1 MPYKIITDGEDEALF
16 KRKAKK
22 ISDLLLLSNE
32 RVLFENF
39 SRYKDEYNN
48 SFSLYIEGV
57 QILGWKPLYVQFP
70 VTEFTF
76 QKEKTKLKNFLN
88 EIVNAF
94 QEDKEELIKNKLIR
108 DSPIKDIEV
117 GAGDTHKG
125 KATAIISL
133 ENGQKLIYKPTEAK
147 ISSAYYQFMDWLGK
161 SYPLGEYRYKIIN
174 KETYHWQEFVVNKTC
189 TDLAELKKYYNRAGA
204 VLAVTYLLNA
214 ADFHFENLIAYC
226 STPVLID
233 HETIV
238 QAKMAKRLQ
247 DFFEAAHKH
256 RELKEA
262 DSVAMSFLL
271 PIKHSDLTGLP
282 AGSCGFGWNKETKIQ
297 GLEKQSINRFQD
309 DWKMVTRFV
318 THSLI
323 KNNLPLLNG
332 NPVHINEYMEDFIQG
347 FEEVYRLL
355 LSQREF
361 LQHDPDSPL
370 NAFRDCTVRFIWRP
384 TNIYAKI
391 QKQMKLPKNLKD
403 IDHYRKKIENYM
415 AVAYKN
421 VPADSD
427 LQLLYKSEVAQM
439 LRGDIPIFE
448 MDTESHDLK
457 TEFGTVKNV
466 FDLSCMENLER
477 KIHKLS
483 EEDLMLQKEI
493 IREAYA

>member
-1 MPYKIITDGEDEALF
+1 M
-16 KRKAKK
+16 KK
-22 ISDLLLLSNE
+22 KVEELLLLSNE
-32 RVLFENF
+32 RILFEIF
-39 SRYKDEYNN
+39 KQYKDKYNN
-48 SFSLYIEGV
+48 SFPHYLERI
-57 QILGWKPLYVQFP
+57 QIFGLRPLYTQFP
-70 VTEFTF
+70 VTELTF

-94 QEDKEELIKNKLIR
+94 QEDKDGLIKNELIQ
-108 DSPIKDIEV
+108 DSPIKDVEV

-125 KATAIISL
+125 KATAIILL
-133 ENGQKLIYKPTEAK
+133 ENDQKLIYKPTDAK
-147 ISSAYYQFMDWLGK
+147 ISSAYFEFMDWLDGF
-161 SYPLGEYRYKIIN
+161 YPLGAYGYKIIN
-174 KETYHWQEFVVNKTC
+174 KKEYHWQEFVPNKSC
-189 TDLAELKKYYNRAGA
+189 AFSRELLTYYRRAGA
-204 VLAVTYLLNA
+204 LLATTYLLNA
-214 ADFHFENLIAYC
+214 SDYHFENLIALG

-238 QAKMAKRLQ
+238 QAKTAKRLRN
-247 DFFEAAHKH
+247 FFMTIKKYG
-256 RELKEA
+256 ELKVA

-271 PIKHSDLTGLP
+271 PFKHSDLTGLP

-370 NAFRDCTVRFIWRP
+370 KAFRDCTVRFIWRP

-403 IDHYRKKIENYM
+403 IDHYRKKIENYL

-421 VPADSD
+421 VPKDSD
-427 LQLLYKSEVAQM
+427 LQFIYKSEVAQM
-439 LRGDIPIFE
+439 LEGDIPIFE
-448 MDTESHDLK
+448 INTESRDLE
-457 TEFGTVKNV
+457 TEFGTVKNF

-477 KIHKLS
+477 KLKKLS
-483 EEDLMLQKEI
+483 EEDLAFQKEI
-493 IREAYA
+493 IREAYV